1 MADPVRIGEAA
12 RRSGFTVKALRYYD
26 LHGLLPPAARS
37 ASGYRLYD
45 AVDLHRLEFIRQ
57 AKALGLAL
65 DEIRQLVDAAR
76 TQDATARPRLRRVLD
91 GHIAHIT
98 SQITMLARL
107 RRELKRRRRSL
118 PRSRPRDAGYF
129 YRATA
134 AAKGPEIIKSLGL
147 AQAFDLGGCGGW
159 I

>member
-37 ASGYRLYD
+37 TSGYRLYE

-76 TQDATARPRLRRVLD
+76 SHDPATRPRLRHVLD
-91 GHIAHIT
+91 EHIAHIT
-98 SQITMLARL
+98 NQIAMLTRL

-118 PRSRPRDAGYF
+118 SRSRSRDAGYCSCL
-129 YRATA
+129 RQAGLGASVPVPRTRHS
-134 AAKGPEIIKSLGL
+134 PEAGRKARPG
-147 AQAFDLGGCGGW
+147 
-159 I
+159 